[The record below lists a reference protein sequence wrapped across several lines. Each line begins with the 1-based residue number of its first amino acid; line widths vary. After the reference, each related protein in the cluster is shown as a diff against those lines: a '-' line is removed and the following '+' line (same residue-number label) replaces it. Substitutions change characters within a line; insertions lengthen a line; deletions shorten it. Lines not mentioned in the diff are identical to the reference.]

1 MLRVGNGGG
10 GGFFGFLSERGA
22 GVLILKVAAVFHGF
36 LLHRIKGNLAFSMD
50 VELAVMMMYWNRSH
64 TDHWTR

>member
-1 MLRVGNGGG
+1 M
-10 GGFFGFLSERGA
+10 GFVFLSEHGA

-36 LLHRIKGNLAFSMD
+36 LLHWIKGNLAFSMD
-50 VELAVMMMYWNRSH
+50 VELAVMMYWDRSH